1 MNRKMTDRCSLQFA
15 GKQSEKDCVEEALE
29 SLTTAHTVLD
39 EQEAEAVRKKI
50 QELPDEIRQ

>member
-1 MNRKMTDRCSLQFA
+1 MSRKIKDRCNLQFA
-15 GKQSEKDCVEEALE
+15 GKQSEKDQVEEALE
-29 SLTTAHTVLD
+29 SLTTAHSVLD